1 MTATAEPQITARPT
15 YLVAK
20 RLLDIGLGTVLLIL
34 TLPVMVVAA
43 LAVLVDSGRP
53 IIFRQRRV
61 GLGGREFTM
70 FKFRT
75 MLPENDESIHRR
87 YMQDL
92 LTGRARP
99 RRNGRGE
106 VVYLLDDPRVTKVG
120 RVLRTLSIDELPNL
134 VNVIR
139 GDMSLVGPRPPIP
152 YEVAMYDQRSRR
164 RLSVKPGMTG
174 LAQVKGRGSLTFDEI
189 VDLDL
194 EYVRRRSLWLDVKIL
209 LATIPAVI
217 GRRGV

>member
-1 MTATAEPQITARPT
+1 MTATAEQRISTRSS
-15 YLVAK
+15 YLVVK
-20 RLLDIGLGTVLLIL
+20 RVLDVTLGVVLLIVS
-34 TLPVMVVAA
+34 LPLMVVAA
-43 LAVLVDSGRP
+43 LAVVIDSGRP

-61 GLGGREFTM
+61 GLDGREFTM

-106 VVYLLDDPRVTKVG
+106 VVYLLDDPRVTRVG
-120 RVLRTLSIDELPNL
+120 RILRMLSIDELPNL

-152 YEVAMYDQRSRR
+152 YEVAMYDERSRR
-164 RLSVKPGMTG
+164 RLTVKPGMTG
-174 LAQVKGRGSLTFDEI
+174 LAQVKGRGSLTFEEI
-189 VDLDL
+189 VELDL
-194 EYVRRRSLWLDVKIL
+194 EYVRRRSIWLDVKIL

>member
-1 MTATAEPQITARPT
+1 MTATAEQRIATRPS
-15 YLVAK
+15 YLVGK
-20 RLLDIGLGTVLLIL
+20 RVLDVTLGVILLVVF
-34 TLPVMVVAA
+34 LPLMIVAA
-43 LAVLVDSGRP
+43 LAVVIDSGRP

-61 GLGGREFTM
+61 GLDGREFTM

-120 RVLRTLSIDELPNL
+120 RILRLLSIDELPNL

-152 YEVAMYDQRSRR
+152 YEVAMYDERSRR
-164 RLSVKPGMTG
+164 RLTVKPGMTG
-174 LAQVKGRGSLTFDEI
+174 LAQVKGRGSLTFEEI
-189 VDLDL
+189 VELDL

>member
-1 MTATAEPQITARPT
+1 MTATAEQQIATRPS
-15 YLVAK
+15 YLVGK
-20 RLLDIGLGTVLLIL
+20 RVLDVTLGVILLVVS
-34 TLPVMVVAA
+34 LPLMIVAA
-43 LAVLVDSGRP
+43 LAVVIDSGRP

-61 GLGGREFTM
+61 GLDGREFTM

-120 RVLRTLSIDELPNL
+120 RILRLLSIDELPNL

-152 YEVAMYDQRSRR
+152 YEVAMYDERSRR
-164 RLSVKPGMTG
+164 RLTVKPGMTG
-174 LAQVKGRGSLTFDEI
+174 LAQVKGRGSLTFEEI
-189 VDLDL
+189 VELDL